1 MSNKSKWI
9 KVDLSI
15 IVDSLPNIPLEFL
28 KENLFTNEKYEN
40 TIIIHPIFTF
50 KKSVLFNK
58 SHFGLKCNTSW
69 CLKLISHKTK
79 VV

>member
-50 KKSVLFNK
+50 KSSVLLIN
-58 SHFGLKCNTSW
+58 
-69 CLKLISHKTK
+69 LKLD
-79 VV
+79 

>member
-15 IVDSLPNIPLEFL
+15 IVDSLPNIPLEYL

-40 TIIIHPIFTF
+40 TIIIHPIFII
-50 KKSVLFNK
+50 KSSVLLIN
-58 SHFGLKCNTSW
+58 
-69 CLKLISHKTK
+69 LKLD
-79 VV
+79 